1 MKECDEGKKALKK
14 MESEKQVIEEK
25 LAEYETKYGTINAET
40 QEAESTKE
48 AVGNLVN

>member
-1 MKECDEGKKALKK
+1 

-48 AVGNLVN
+48 AVGNPATQNTLSTESA